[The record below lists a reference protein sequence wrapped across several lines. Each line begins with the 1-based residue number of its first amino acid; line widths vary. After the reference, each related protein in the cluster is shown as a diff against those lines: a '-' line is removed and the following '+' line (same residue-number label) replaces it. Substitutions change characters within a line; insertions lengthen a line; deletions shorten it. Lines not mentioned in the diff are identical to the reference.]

1 MGAGVGLLLHSLDV
15 LITPLSMA
23 PVLAFGIEGQWDGV
37 LEVEGCGLL
46 SGVSSPK
53 WAETIRRV
61 NVSLVNVVRYS
72 RGYEIF

>member
-1 MGAGVGLLLHSLDV
+1 
-15 LITPLSMA
+15 
-23 PVLAFGIEGQWDGV
+23 LAFGIEGQWDGV

-53 WAETIRRV
+53 WAGTSRRV

-72 RGYEIF
+72 RGYKIF